1 MPLMFRGSKS
11 EPPPSPCEN
20 NTKVSKC
27 DGNNTTCLS
36 CRGGGG
42 GALMWGKAG
51 DGPKGCKVTRRSL

>member
-42 GALMWGKAG
+42 GGH
-51 DGPKGCKVTRRSL
+51 